1 MRLKQ
6 MILGF
11 IMTLVIGSTAVS
23 LYGNDDHS
31 ETETIFFEETL
42 PVEDKNIDSFIQISD
57 NYPDEDSRAELFG
70 EEKIIERLIAFNKNL
85 NCNWDYY
92 EITTQALQSKEFY
105 SGDERFVKIYNRK
118 GGQIKNQIITENEE
132 SHYVTSLNTIQMSKK
147 AFDKYLPEIESGE
160 RFNDDDFVLSDSDSI
175 PIILGYNY
183 KAYTDIG
190 EIMRLNYLQK
200 DFEFCV
206 KGFLPRESMIQ
217 LDEKIIELDNYI
229 CVPNFDCAEIASG
242 DGIDFLFQIRY
253 YLQRNSGYI
262 KCDSESDWEGI
273 DQKISNLAGQYGLD
287 YCAIDS
293 VYHIDTVT
301 K

>member
-1 MRLKQ
+1 M
-6 MILGF
+6 
-11 IMTLVIGSTAVS
+11 
-23 LYGNDDHS
+23 
-31 ETETIFFEETL
+31 
-42 PVEDKNIDSFIQISD
+42 
-57 NYPDEDSRAELFG
+57 
-70 EEKIIERLIAFNKNL
+70 

>member
-1 MRLKQ
+1 

-175 PIILGYNY
+175 PIILGYTI
-183 KAYTDIG
+183 KHIP
-190 EIMRLNYLQK
+190 IL
-200 DFEFCV
+200 V
-206 KGFLPRESMIQ
+206 K
-217 LDEKIIELDNYI
+217 
-229 CVPNFDCAEIASG
+229 
-242 DGIDFLFQIRY
+242 
-253 YLQRNSGYI
+253 
-262 KCDSESDWEGI
+262 
-273 DQKISNLAGQYGLD
+273 
-287 YCAIDS
+287 
-293 VYHIDTVT
+293 
-301 K
+301 

>member
-1 MRLKQ
+1 

-118 GGQIKNQIITENEE
+118 GRTD
-132 SHYVTSLNTIQMSKK
+132 KK
-147 AFDKYLPEIESGE
+147 
-160 RFNDDDFVLSDSDSI
+160 SD
-175 PIILGYNY
+175 N
-183 KAYTDIG
+183 
-190 EIMRLNYLQK
+190 N
-200 DFEFCV
+200 
-206 KGFLPRESMIQ
+206 
-217 LDEKIIELDNYI
+217 
-229 CVPNFDCAEIASG
+229 
-242 DGIDFLFQIRY
+242 
-253 YLQRNSGYI
+253 
-262 KCDSESDWEGI
+262 
-273 DQKISNLAGQYGLD
+273 
-287 YCAIDS
+287 
-293 VYHIDTVT
+293 
-301 K
+301 